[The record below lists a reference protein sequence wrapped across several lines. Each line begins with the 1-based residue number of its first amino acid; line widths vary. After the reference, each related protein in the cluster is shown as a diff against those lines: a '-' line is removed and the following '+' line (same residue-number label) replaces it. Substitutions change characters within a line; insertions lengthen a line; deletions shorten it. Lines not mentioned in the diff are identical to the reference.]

1 MYKMIDRVGAPT
13 RLVAVAV
20 FLCSCSAAKE
30 IAAIRLPGEISRDAQ
45 VGLAIVGKKT
55 IYAAYWEGSKARE
68 SKQLA
73 VYAVDVATR
82 RPLDHLVLTEDRM
95 GDLASRRVRVFISEN
110 DSVLLCVARGITA
123 EKQEYAQLWTLS
135 ARPLKVLSRRNL
147 SGLAQENLQFW
158 GITREG
164 EVRVSTTPDWKE
176 FARVTIIDLDS
187 HDLDT
192 EKEHRTI
199 QFRSPAWMYL
209 SVGLGDA
216 LWILEGDRP
225 ASGKQAVEAYD
236 MRTGHALGSHEIPGD
251 DPVSGLTAV
260 DGGVLVDISQPP
272 SAAKVWSRLL
282 RVALDSAKVQ
292 SSETVLGCDVA
303 GVLEGSHEQVAVAG
317 CEYVERT
324 VFDQY
329 RTAKSQAIVISTATA
344 SIVSIQP
351 LNTGAL
357 ALTLALDDSNQN
369 VMLAI
374 YDRQGTV
381 RVLALSERLR

>member
-1 MYKMIDRVGAPT
+1 MIDRVGAPT